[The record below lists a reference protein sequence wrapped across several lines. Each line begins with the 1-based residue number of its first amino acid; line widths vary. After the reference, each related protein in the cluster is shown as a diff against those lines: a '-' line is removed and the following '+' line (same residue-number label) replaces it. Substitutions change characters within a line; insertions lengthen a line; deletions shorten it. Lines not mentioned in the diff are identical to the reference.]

1 MDFVV
6 VQTNTSRIYHKYFL
20 MNLTFNKHNTSTF
33 DDFFFF
39 NFIDKDS
46 IEGYKGYK
54 VHTSQ
59 NVTDCL
65 LNYKNIT

>member
-20 MNLTFNKHNTSTF
+20 MNSTFNKHNTSTF

-39 NFIDKDS
+39 WKILLTKTVEKDTKDTK
-46 IEGYKGYK
+46 YTYLKM
-54 VHTSQ
+54 
-59 NVTDCL
+59 
-65 LNYKNIT
+65 